1 MNRIEPQDL
10 YCGAYILSGGGILEK
25 TKVGNGRNG
34 KPSIT
39 FVFTGG
45 DVEKLFKEFLSG
57 QAFTNAA
64 SFKAA
69 MIHLKDVMFERLRE
83 EERRDNGNA
92 GKP

>member
-1 MNRIEPQDL
+1 MNRIETQDL
-10 YCGAYILSGGGILEK
+10 YCGAYILNGGGILEK
-25 TKVGNGRNG
+25 TKVYNGRNG

-39 FVFTGG
+39 FVFTGS

-57 QAFTNAA
+57 QALTNAA

-83 EERRDNGNA
+83 EERRDDGNA